1 MSDFYVTLPSSSSK
15 SEFPDNRSN
24 SYKIRLPN
32 VIRLSG
38 SGWKVGLA
46 SVALPD
52 TNVDLTRF
60 KSYPKPLMRCA
71 WGMTD
76 PADTSLYEA
85 LFATIGVSDMWHDT
99 NIADGV
105 SFVRALVDRFQQIQF
120 DKLSANKTYAYK
132 DKDGNEKR
140 LDITFRWEGED
151 LIPDNAGENLSGIRS
166 GVGFYELMA
175 HDLGWLQQTAGGT
188 IVLGRNLKPELYT
201 DVKPLLHDAGGWRV
215 TPGILTLSPAVNW
228 RVTNLNKAFQTMVGS
243 AARPLLV
250 YSDVCRSGVVGNQM
264 TDVLREI
271 QYARKGEGSK
281 YFEPLHIKYIDV
293 RKEVLD
299 IIKTQVAETT
309 AALTQFGRGETIVTL
324 HFKQVA

>member
-1 MSDFYVTLPSSSSK
+1 MSDFYITLPSSSSK

-32 VIRLSG
+32 VMRLSG

-85 LFATIGVSDMWHDT
+85 LFTMIEVSDMLHDT
-99 NIADGV
+99 NIT
-105 SFVRALVDRFQQIQF
+105 DRFQQIQF

-151 LIPDNAGENLSGIRS
+151 LILDNVGQNLSGIRS
-166 GVGFYELMA
+166 GVGFYDKMA
-175 HDLGWLQQTAGGT
+175 HDLGWLQQTVGGT
-188 IVLGRNLKPELYT
+188 IALGPNLKPELYT
-201 DVKPLLHDAGGWRV
+201 DVKTSPARCGWMESDAGD
-215 TPGILTLSPAVNW
+215 LE
-228 RVTNLNKAFQTMVGS
+228 LNDDNTHK
-243 AARPLLV
+243 
-250 YSDVCRSGVVGNQM
+250 D
-264 TDVLREI
+264 LRGYHRFVE
-271 QYARKGEGSK
+271 ATGCLRKRKGNM
-281 YFEPLHIKYIDV
+281 V
-293 RKEVLD
+293 RKED
-299 IIKTQVAETT
+299 WGQDKN
-309 AALTQFGRGETIVTL
+309 
-324 HFKQVA
+324 